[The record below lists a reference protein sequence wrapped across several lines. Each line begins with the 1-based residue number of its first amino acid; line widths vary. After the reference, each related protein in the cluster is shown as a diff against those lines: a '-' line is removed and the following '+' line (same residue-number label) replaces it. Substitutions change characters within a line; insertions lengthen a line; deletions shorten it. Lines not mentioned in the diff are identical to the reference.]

1 MLDTDAV
8 INNSSQKVGGSGR
21 RKTHRI
27 YAPALTHSLTPTDLA
42 ATSPRT
48 ASAVGCQRDTARI
61 GACSTERPLHGTILP
76 TVFSSKPSARRCWS
90 ISRTDRQTDRRTHAR
105 RSDYISHKISTT
117 FAPSPGHVWL
127 ESALHLKEV
136 VKEFRQKIAGGRPS
150 MPLPLGRGYLSPL
163 PNTWFPGLT

>member
-1 MLDTDAV
+1 VGPDAEKH
-8 INNSSQKVGGSGR
+8 IGS
-21 RKTHRI
+21 TPQHS
-27 YAPALTHSLTPTDLA
+27 LTHSLTPTDLA

-61 GACSTERPLHGTILP
+61 GACSMHGTILP

-105 RSDYISHKISTT
+105 RSGYISHKISTT
-117 FAPSPGHVWL
+117 FAPSLGHVWL

>member
-1 MLDTDAV
+1 MGPDAE
-8 INNSSQKVGGSGR
+8 K
-21 RKTHRI
+21 HRI

-105 RSDYISHKISTT
+105 RSDYISHKIYTT
-117 FAPSPGHVWL
+117 FASSPGHVWL

-136 VKEFRQKIAGGRPS
+136 VKEFRQKNRRGSPVNAPS
-150 MPLPLGRGYLSPL
+150 SGEGVPEPSTQYMVPWAHLR
-163 PNTWFPGLT
+163 